1 MLEIKNLMIEK
12 HDPLDYTKL
21 SELQK
26 ERIQDSESQIENG
39 DLFTNEQ
46 VDKIIDK
53 LLEEQTTLMINTK
66 NGSKITKKFD

>member
-1 MLEIKNLMIEK
+1 MKELILEK